1 MVDVQV
7 SCKHNGIKKIVVTGH
22 AESAPVGEKDFV
34 CAETSAIVIGG
45 LNGLDELFKND
56 CNLILKDNHIEIR
69 VLKKS
74 DMLNMALEF
83 MIKQLESMEETN
95 PNYIRITKKEV

>member
-7 SCKHNGIKKIVVTGH
+7 TCKYDTIKKVVVTGH
-22 AESAPVGEKDFV
+22 AESGPYGEDLV
-34 CAETSAIVIGG
+34 CAGASAIVIGG